1 MKQRQYIK
9 KCTSYNAPIV
19 HLIHLFSAFFGNN
32 SSIVHITLVTKDHL
46 FNIFICMLK
55 LPRKFY
61 FSYQSVRRSNQ
72 SESWTLSQH
81 AMTVPI
87 EKGKHKVMERSKNF
101 GLSQVSLLFYWFM
114 FTFLCRFFCYQYY
127 TLSTKVMPKTGFYLT
142 TFYYVT
148 YKGHKLFLSILPLQY
163 SSATWRCYQTFSPE
177 WYHRPT

>member
-1 MKQRQYIK
+1 MQIQKYYIFTFNRDFHVVLELSSKVNKRGYDSINMKQRQYIK
-9 KCTSYNAPIV
+9 KCTSNNAPIV
-19 HLIHLFSAFFGNN
+19 HLIHLFSTFFGND
-32 SSIVHITLVTKDHL
+32 SSIVHITLVTQDHL

-114 FTFLCRFFCYQYY
+114 FTFLCRFF
-127 TLSTKVMPKTGFYLT
+127 LL
-142 TFYYVT
+142 
-148 YKGHKLFLSILPLQY
+148 LILHLVY
-163 SSATWRCYQTFSPE
+163 
-177 WYHRPT
+177 

>member
-1 MKQRQYIK
+1 MQIQKYYIFTFNRDFHVVLELSSKVNKRGYDSINMKQRQYIK
-9 KCTSYNAPIV
+9 KCTSNNAPIV
-19 HLIHLFSAFFGNN
+19 HLIHLFSTFFGND
-32 SSIVHITLVTKDHL
+32 SSIVHITLVTQDHL

-114 FTFLCRFFCYQYY
+114 FTFFCRFFCY
-127 TLSTKVMPKTGFYLT
+127 
-142 TFYYVT
+142 
-148 YKGHKLFLSILPLQY
+148 
-163 SSATWRCYQTFSPE
+163 
-177 WYHRPT
+177 

>member
-1 MKQRQYIK
+1 MQIQKYYIFTFNREFHVVLELSSKVNKRGYDSINMKQRQYIK
-9 KCTSYNAPIV
+9 KCTSNNAPIV
-19 HLIHLFSAFFGNN
+19 HLIHLFSTFFGND
-32 SSIVHITLVTKDHL
+32 SSIVHITLVTQDHL

-114 FTFLCRFFCYQYY
+114 FTFFCRFFCY
-127 TLSTKVMPKTGFYLT
+127 
-142 TFYYVT
+142 
-148 YKGHKLFLSILPLQY
+148 
-163 SSATWRCYQTFSPE
+163 
-177 WYHRPT
+177 

>member
-1 MKQRQYIK
+1 MQIQKYYIFTFNRDFHVVLELSSKVNKRGYDSINMKQRQYIK
-9 KCTSYNAPIV
+9 KCTSNNAPIV
-19 HLIHLFSAFFGNN
+19 HLIHLFSTFFGND
-32 SSIVHITLVTKDHL
+32 SSIVHITLVTQDHL

-114 FTFLCRFFCYQYY
+114 FTFLCRFFCY
-127 TLSTKVMPKTGFYLT
+127 
-142 TFYYVT
+142 
-148 YKGHKLFLSILPLQY
+148 
-163 SSATWRCYQTFSPE
+163 
-177 WYHRPT
+177 